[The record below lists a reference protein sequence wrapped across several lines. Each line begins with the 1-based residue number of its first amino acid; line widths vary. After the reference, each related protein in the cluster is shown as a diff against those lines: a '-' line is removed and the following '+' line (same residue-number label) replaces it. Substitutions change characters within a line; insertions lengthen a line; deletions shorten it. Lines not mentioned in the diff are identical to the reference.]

1 MENIRI
7 VIIDDETPAREIIKH
22 YLNEV
27 DSIEVIAEC
36 ADGFYRIENNFGNET

>member
-1 MENIRI
+1 MEKIKI

-22 YLNEV
+22 YLQEV

-36 ADGFYRIENNFGNET
+36 AVFQV